1 MVRGSLGATDVA
13 ASTTARY
20 PFFAI
25 KITDLLALDKWRPHQ
40 DLLAEGK
47 MVEMTVEMLKEID
60 VIKATRP
67 SKGAGQVSDAYGEA
81 VERDGNRT

>member
-1 MVRGSLGATDVA
+1 MASYTHARRRDAGRGESSSRRLVA

-25 KITDLLALDKWRPHQ
+25 KITDLLALDKWKPHQ

-47 MVEMTVEMLKEID
+47 MVEMTV
-60 VIKATRP
+60 
-67 SKGAGQVSDAYGEA
+67 
-81 VERDGNRT
+81 VEREE